1 MSKRSIL
8 FSTTAFA
15 FAALTAANAFAQAP
29 AAGGALEEVVVTA
42 NKRVENVQDVPK
54 QVQVVSSIVLKEQN
68 ITSVNDLS
76 KIVPSLAGN
85 GLAIRGVATGATTIS
100 ANSKVGIVLDD
111 VPIPSRAG
119 SANNLLDIE
128 RTEVLAGP
136 QGTLAGRNATG
147 GLINLVTRSPSLSA
161 YHMILQASATTDF
174 EYTAAAYMTGPL
186 TDKVAFSVS
195 SYYQRFR
202 GLRYNRFN
210 GVWDSNETEGVRGKL
225 LIQPNDDLKI
235 TLTGNYSYNFT
246 KGNGGQVFAF
256 IGVPQS
262 TLTNSFDLQTV
273 KRTFAQL
280 VPGTVPSFDNVSY
293 WTPREAKGKTINK
306 TGVFRA
312 EKTLNENNLL
322 TVVASILQEKNPN
335 LQNMYPITLVDMNI
349 RPEYD
354 GWAHQIS
361 GSTYK
366 TFETRLTST
375 GDSPLTYIGGV
386 FLSDNTNTYDYTR
399 YYLPVNWARSFTQS
413 NGAAYGNVS
422 YEFPTGTTIR
432 GGARYEKDHIDYK
445 WIFYEINA
453 TTKTS
458 ENGRVIAFP
467 LINPLLVSQSS
478 DEDSFINYDLGI
490 QQKVGDDIM
499 LYGTYAKANQ
509 GPLYDA
515 EDNVVAQGGFT
526 SQSNVGTLLPVPSE
540 KVKSYEFGVKS
551 QWLDRRLTV
560 NVNYF
565 NSTYDNYQ
573 TRTNVTVANDPTA
586 RPILKLNAVG
596 SVVTKGVEYN
606 ITALPVQGLR
616 VTVNGT
622 YNTAKIQDFKYAPCY
637 TNQTAAAGCIT
648 AVVPGE
654 VVARPYQTNL
664 AGKPLAS
671 APKVRVNS
679 TVSYNHPLGLL
690 PDTSFQVAGTVRY
703 NSSSITDILQDPLT
717 ARKSATYYNANLSFT
732 HGPYKLDF
740 QGINLTKAV
749 RETYGTGLPAGF
761 TAPPRGADGSSQ
773 ILTRNLSRDNSRY
786 YQMRLSY
793 EF

>member
-1 MSKRSIL
+1 MSKRSFL
-8 FSTTAFA
+8 YSTTAFA
-15 FAALTAANAFAQAP
+15 FVALTAGGAMAQAP
-29 AAGGALEEVVVTA
+29 AATTGLEEVVVTA

-54 QVQVVSSIVLKEQN
+54 QVQVVSSIVMKEQN

-174 EYTAAAYMTGPL
+174 EYTAAAYMTGPIN
-186 TDKVAFSVS
+186 DKLAFSVS

-246 KGNGGQVFAF
+246 KGNGSQVFAF

-262 TLTNSFDLQTV
+262 SLTNSFDLQTP

-280 VPGTVPSFDNVSY
+280 LPGTEPSFDNVSY
-293 WTPREAKGKTINK
+293 YSPRQPKGKTINK
-306 TGVFRA
+306 TAVFRA
-312 EKTLNENNLL
+312 EKTLNEDNLL
-322 TVVASILQEKNPN
+322 TVVASVLQEKNPN
-335 LQNMYPITLVDMNI
+335 LQNQFPLTLTDMNI

-375 GDSPLTYIGGV
+375 NDGPLTYIGGV

-445 WIFYEINA
+445 WIFYEIAA
-453 TTKTS
+453 TQKTS
-458 ENGRVIAFP
+458 ENGRVIQFP
-467 LINPLLVSQSS
+467 AINPLLQSQSS
-478 DEDSFINYDLGI
+478 YEESFINYDLGV
-490 QQKVGDDIM
+490 QQKVGEDIM
-499 LYGTYAKANQ
+499 FYATYAKANQ

-515 EDNVVAQGGFT
+515 EDNVVATGGNT
-526 SQSNVGTLLPVPSE
+526 QATVGTLQPVPSE

-551 QWLDRRLTV
+551 PFLDRRLTV
-560 NVNYF
+560 TVNYL

-573 TRTNVTVANDPTA
+573 TRTNVTAANDPTA
-586 RPILKLNAVG
+586 RPVLKLNAVG

-606 ITALPVQGLR
+606 ISAVPFQGLR
-616 VTVNGT
+616 LTLNGT
-622 YNTAKIQDFKYAPCY
+622 YNTANIGDFKYAPCY
-637 TNQTAAAGCIT
+637 TNQTLAGGCVT

-654 VVARPYQTNL
+654 TVARPYQLNL

-679 TVSYNHPLGLL
+679 TVSYTHPLSLL
-690 PDTSFQVAGTVRY
+690 PDTDFQIAGTVRY

-717 ARKSATYYNANLSFT
+717 ARKSATYYNANFSLT

-740 QGINLTKAV
+740 QGINLTKTA
-749 RETYGTGLPAGF
+749 RETYGTALPAGF

>member
-1 MSKRSIL
+1 MSKRSFL
-8 FSTTAFA
+8 YSTTAFA
-15 FAALTAANAFAQAP
+15 FAALTVSNAFAQAP
-29 AAGGALEEVVVTA
+29 ASGALEEVVVTA

-68 ITSVNDLS
+68 ITSVNDLQ

-85 GLAIRGVATGATTIS
+85 GLAIRGVATGSTTIS

-161 YHMILQASATTDF
+161 YHMILQAAATTDF
-174 EYTAAAYMTGPL
+174 EYTAAAYITGPIN
-186 TDKVAFSVS
+186 DKLAFSAS
-195 SYYQRFR
+195 TYYQRFR
-202 GLRYNRFN
+202 GLRYNRMN
-210 GVWDSNETEGVRGKL
+210 GVWDSNETEGIRGKL
-225 LIQPNDDLKI
+225 LIQPNEDLKI
-235 TLTGNYSYNFT
+235 TLTGNYSYAFT
-246 KGNGGQVFAF
+246 KGNGSQVFAF

-262 TLTNSFDLQTV
+262 SLTNSFDLQTPR
-273 KRTFAQL
+273 RTFAQL
-280 VPGTVPSFDNVSY
+280 LPGTVPSFDNVSY
-293 WTPREAKGKTINK
+293 YSPRQPKGKTINK
-306 TGVFRA
+306 TAIARV
-312 EKTLNENNLL
+312 EKTLNEDNLL

-335 LQNMYPITLVDMNI
+335 LQNQFPLTLTDMNI

-375 GDSPLTYIGGV
+375 NAGPLTYIGGV

-413 NGAAYGNVS
+413 NGAAYGSVS
-422 YEFPTGTTIR
+422 YEFPTGTTLR
-432 GGARYEKDHIDYK
+432 GGARYEKDMISYK
-445 WIFYEINA
+445 WIFYEIAA

-467 LINPLLVSQSS
+467 AINPMLQSQSS
-478 DEDSFINYDLGI
+478 FEDSFINYDFGV

-499 LYGTYAKANQ
+499 LYATYAKANQ

-515 EDNVVAQGGFT
+515 EDNVVANGGNT
-526 SQSNVGTLLPVPSE
+526 QATVGTLLPVPSE

-551 QWLDRRLTV
+551 QWFDRRLTL

-573 TRTNVTVANDPTA
+573 TRTNVTAANDPTA
-586 RPILKLNAVG
+586 RPVLKLNAVG
-596 SVVTKGVEYN
+596 SVVTKGIEYN
-606 ITALPVQGLR
+606 ISAVPVTGLR
-616 VTVNGT
+616 VTLNGT
-622 YNTAKIQDFKYAPCY
+622 YNIAKIQDFKYAPCY
-637 TNQTAAAGCIT
+637 TRQTVAGGCVNG
-648 AVVPGE
+648 VVPGE
-654 VVARPYQTNL
+654 VNPRDYQLNL
-664 AGKPLAS
+664 AGNPLAS
-671 APKVRVNS
+671 APKTRINS
-679 TVSYNHPLGLL
+679 TVSYTHPLGLL
-690 PDTSFQVAGTVRY
+690 PDTDFQISGTVRY
-703 NSSSITDILQDPLT
+703 NSSQITDILGDPLT
-717 ARKSATYYNANLSFT
+717 RRDAATYYNANFSLM

-740 QGINLTKAV
+740 SGINLTKTN
-749 RETYGTGLPAGF
+749 RETYGTALPGGF

-773 ILTRNLSRDNSRY
+773 ILTRNLSRDNARY
-786 YQMRLSY
+786 YQVRLSY